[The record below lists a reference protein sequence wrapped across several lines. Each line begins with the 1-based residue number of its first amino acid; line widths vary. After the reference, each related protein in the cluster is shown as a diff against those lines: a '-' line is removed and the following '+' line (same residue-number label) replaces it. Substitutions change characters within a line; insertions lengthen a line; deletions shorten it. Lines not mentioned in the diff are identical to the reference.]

1 MDNARSIAD
10 IKKRN
15 LNFSSGEKG
24 KNDFIDSIELPPIL
38 ENAAAEVKIPSLLTL
53 SRSFFQLL
61 ATSAVKPGE
70 NTPLIPHAV
79 PPIPPMRREMMIT
92 IFKELEKSKNAAK
105 KGNKSPIIRVFL

>member
-1 MDNARSIAD
+1 MNNSRSIVD

-38 ENAAAEVKIPSLLTL
+38 ENTAAEVKILSLLTL

-61 ATSAVKPGE
+61 ATSAVKPGKYSSHSSCSTSYTSYE
-70 NTPLIPHAV
+70 ERNDDNY
-79 PPIPPMRREMMIT
+79 
-92 IFKELEKSKNAAK
+92 F
-105 KGNKSPIIRVFL
+105 